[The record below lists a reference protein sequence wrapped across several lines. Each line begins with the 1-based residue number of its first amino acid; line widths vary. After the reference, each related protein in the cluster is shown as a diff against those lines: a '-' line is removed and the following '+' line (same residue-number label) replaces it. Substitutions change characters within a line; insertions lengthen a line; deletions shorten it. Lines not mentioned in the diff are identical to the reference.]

1 MNSNLKCKCMYD
13 NIERINIK
21 VDILMVLTI
30 SLMVMMLIPTQLYY
44 NQLYKKS
51 VVKDKKDDEDDDDK
65 DDKDDDD
72 EDEDDKDYKDDDD
85 DEDDETNTENYNE
98 KIVKNKEYDESSEIT
113 DSINIGCEDLACV
126 NINNKCFCS
135 ESCKNDAILNQY
147 IIENDVFDLELK
159 DDIHKKLFKIKI
171 N

>member
-1 MNSNLKCKCMYD
+1 MYD
-13 NIERINIK
+13 NIEQINIK

-51 VVKDKKDDEDDDDK
+51 VVKDKKDDEDDDD
-65 DDKDDDD
+65 DEDKDEDD
-72 EDEDDKDYKDDDD
+72 EDDNDYKDDDDDKDDED

-113 DSINIGCEDLACV
+113 ESINIGCEDLACV
-126 NINNKCFCS
+126 NTNNKCFCS
-135 ESCKNDAILNQY
+135 RSCKNAAILNGY
-147 IIENDVFDLELK
+147 IIEDDINNNVSNLELK